1 MREIEPYKIKI
12 ADRIAQVTPLFEST
26 KAYCQKYLCDGD
38 ADFYITV
45 TADDLI
51 FEQEMLDIEAREE
64 GLKLRKFTAPFL
76 ERAAIQ
82 RKLAG
87 ELVKHDILLL
97 HGSTV
102 AVDGQAYLF
111 TAACGTGK
119 STHTR
124 LWRETFGDRAA
135 MVNDDKPFLAISAN
149 GVTAYG
155 SPWSGKHGLDSNIAV
170 PLKGICILYRGDV
183 NEIHE
188 IQPKEATAMLRHQS
202 FLAQQADEEKVYSLV
217 DRLMEQVS
225 LWEMRCTKSQEAA
238 ITAHAAM
245 SGK

>member
-1 MREIEPYKIKI
+1 MEPFKIKI
-12 ADRIAQVTPLFEST
+12 ANRTAQVTPLFEST

-38 ADFYITV
+38 ADFFITV
-45 TADDLI
+45 TAEDLL

-64 GLKLRKFTAPFL
+64 GLKLRKFTDPFL

-87 ELVKHDILLL
+87 ELIKHDVLLL

-124 LWRETFGDRAA
+124 LWRETFGDRAQ
-135 MVNDDKPFLAISAN
+135 MVNDDKPFLEITDG
-149 GVTAYG
+149 GVTAFG

-170 PLKGICILYRGDV
+170 PLKGICILHRGDV
-183 NEIHE
+183 NEIHK
-188 IQPKEATAMLRHQS
+188 IQPEAAVAMLRHQS
-202 FLAQQADEEKVYSLV
+202 FLAQDADAERIYTLV
-217 DRLMEQVS
+217 DKLMEQVT
-225 LWEMRCTKSQEAA
+225 LWEMHCTKSPEAA

-245 SGK
+245 SAK